1 MAIEKLG
8 ESLLTNIRERNDQT
22 ARQNRKR
29 QRKEDLL
36 AMTGSALIGV
46 GNAYLKEKTQ
56 NFLQNKDVYDSIAL
70 HKNATKVASS
80 SIEEMETINKS
91 GKGHLEWQMEKMRPF
106 FVARLKENT
115 PDMKEGTD
123 YFNAYVTENLTPLA
137 QKVVDSRTEML
148 ELARGLKD
156 TETFNA
162 ETVAKIQRAAPPSV
176 GQFLTSSVANLF
188 TGKSREEIET
198 ESLASIVNGKDMQ
211 NAERLIEFQA
221 EYNRTKDISK
231 SFNFAKAVV
240 PETPDEERYT
250 TDVTFTV
257 IKGDNGKLVQIK
269 QETKTDKSTGEQ
281 TQGEPSISDVT
292 PATFGAAGVLK
303 TKLSSFNFS
312 KDGATL
318 LNTPAYKKFIREVND
333 EGIEISDIA
342 STDEYNKVSKI
353 FQAVMLE
360 DGALKDSFADSI
372 SKSVIQNVL
381 THSDA
386 VGDSIIDASSEELG
400 DVMER
405 ISSLGLELRDHI
417 SKNSN
422 LSSMPIQSNVHGID
436 QNSWDSLT
444 SAAKI
449 RIDNMSPEDFARNYK

>member
-8 ESLLTNIRERNDQT
+8 ESLLTNIRERNDQI

-70 HKNATKVASS
+70 HKNATKVAAS

-91 GKGHLEWQMEKMRPF
+91 GKGHLEWQMEQMRPF
-106 FVARLKENT
+106 FVERLKENT

-123 YFNAYVTENLTPLA
+123 YFDAYVTENLTPLA
-137 QKVVDSRTEML
+137 QKVVDSRNNML
-148 ELARGLKD
+148 KLAQGLKD

-188 TGKSREEIET
+188 SGKSREEIET

-231 SFNFAKAVV
+231 SFNFARAVV
-240 PETPDEERYT
+240 PATPEEERYT
-250 TDVTFTV
+250 TDKTVTV
-257 IKGDNGKLVQIK
+257 IKGDEGKLVQIV
-269 QETKTDKSTGEQ
+269 QETKTDKSTGEKIQ
-281 TQGEPSISDVT
+281 EEPVISDVT
-292 PATFGAAGVLK
+292 PTTFGVKGVLK

-318 LNTPAYKKFIREVND
+318 LNTPAYKKLIQKTSD
-333 EGIEISDIA
+333 AGIEISDIA
-342 STDEYNKVSKI
+342 SNDEYNKVSKI
-353 FQAVMLE
+353 FQNIMLE
-360 DGALKDSFADSI
+360 DGALKNSFADSV

-381 THSDA
+381 TNN
-386 VGDSIIDASSEELG
+386 DSIKDAIVDSSSENLG
-400 DVMER
+400 TIMEN
-405 ISSLGLELRDHI
+405 ISDLGLQLRDHI
-417 SKNSN
+417 SKQSK
-422 LSSMPIQSNVHGID
+422 LPSMPTQSNVHGID
-436 QNSWDSLT
+436 EDSWSSLT
-444 SAAKI
+444 PSAKI
-449 RIDNMSPEDFARNYK
+449 RIDSMSPEEFARNYK

>member
-8 ESLLTNIRERNDQT
+8 ESLLTNIRERNDQI

-91 GKGHLEWQMEKMRPF
+91 GKGHLEWQMEQMRPF

-231 SFNFAKAVV
+231 SFNFARAVV
-240 PETPDEERYT
+240 PTTPEEERYK
-250 TDVTFTV
+250 TDKTVTV
-257 IKGDNGKLVQIK
+257 IKGDAGQLVQIT
-269 QETKTDKSTGEQ
+269 QETKTDKSTGEK
-281 TQGEPSISDVT
+281 TQGEPVVVDVT
-292 PATFGAAGVLK
+292 PATFGVKGVLK

-318 LNTPAYKKFIREVND
+318 LTTPAYKKFIRKVND
-333 EGIEISDIA
+333 SGIEISDIA
-342 STDEYNKVSKI
+342 SSDEYNKVSKI
-353 FQAVMLE
+353 FQATMLE

-381 THSDA
+381 TNSDA
-386 VGDSIIDASSEELG
+386 VADSIVDASSEDLG
-400 DVMER
+400 AVMER

-417 SKNSN
+417 SKKSN
-422 LSSMPIQSNVHGID
+422 LSSMPTQSNVHGID

-444 SAAKI
+444 STAKI
-449 RIDNMSPEDFARNYK
+449 RIDSMSPEEFARNYK

>member
-231 SFNFAKAVV
+231 SFNFARAVV
-240 PETPDEERYT
+240 PETPEEERYT
-250 TDVTFTV
+250 TDVSFTV
-257 IKGDNGKLVQIK
+257 IKGDDGKLVQIEQK
-269 QETKTDKSTGEQ
+269 TKTDKSTGEII
-281 TQGEPSISDVT
+281 QGKPSISDVT
-292 PATFGAAGVLK
+292 PATFGAKGVLK

-342 STDEYNKVSKI
+342 SIDEYNKVSKI
-353 FQAVMLE
+353 FQATMLE

-381 THSDA
+381 TNSDA
-386 VGDSIIDASSEELG
+386 VTDSIEDASSEELG
-400 DVMER
+400 DVMEK
-405 ISSLGLELRDHI
+405 ISSLGLELREYI

-444 SAAKI
+444 STAKI
-449 RIDNMSPEDFARNYK
+449 RIDSMSPEEFARNYK

>member
-91 GKGHLEWQMEKMRPF
+91 GKGHLEWQMEQMRPF

-240 PETPDEERYT
+240 PETPEEERYT
-250 TDVTFTV
+250 TNVSFTV
-257 IKGDNGKLVQIK
+257 IKGDDGKLVQIEQK
-269 QETKTDKSTGEQ
+269 TKTDKSTGEII
-281 TQGEPSISDVT
+281 QGKPSILDVT

-353 FQAVMLE
+353 FQATMLE

-381 THSDA
+381 TNSDA
-386 VGDSIIDASSEELG
+386 VADSIVDASSEDLG
-400 DVMER
+400 EVMER
-405 ISSLGLELRDHI
+405 ISALGLELRDHI
-417 SKNSN
+417 SKKSN

-444 SAAKI
+444 STAKI
-449 RIDNMSPEDFARNYK
+449 RIDSMSPEEFARNYK

>member
-91 GKGHLEWQMEKMRPF
+91 GKGHLEWQMEQMRPF

-231 SFNFAKAVV
+231 SFNFARAVV
-240 PETPDEERYT
+240 PATPEEERYK
-250 TDVTFTV
+250 TDKTVTV
-257 IKGDNGKLVQIK
+257 IKGDDGHLVQIT
-269 QETKTDKSTGEQ
+269 QETKTDKSTGEKI
-281 TQGEPSISDVT
+281 QGEPVVVDVT
-292 PATFGAAGVLK
+292 PATFGVKGVLK

-318 LNTPAYKKFIREVND
+318 LNTPAYKKFIREVSD

-353 FQAVMLE
+353 FQATMLE

-381 THSDA
+381 TNSDA
-386 VGDSIIDASSEELG
+386 VGDSIVDASSEDLG
-400 DVMER
+400 AVMER

-417 SKNSN
+417 SKKSN

-444 SAAKI
+444 STAKI
-449 RIDNMSPEDFARNYK
+449 RIDSMSPEEFARNYK